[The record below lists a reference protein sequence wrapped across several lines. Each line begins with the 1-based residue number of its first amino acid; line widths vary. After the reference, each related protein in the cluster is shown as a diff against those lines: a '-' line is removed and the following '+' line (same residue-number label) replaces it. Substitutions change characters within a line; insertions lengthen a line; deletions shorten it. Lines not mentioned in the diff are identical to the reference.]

1 MHRIYHSADFTIV
14 AADGVDANHG
24 LRGLKGLTTARNHS
38 QMPIQLSGSEQ
49 VVVRHPAKKYPGSHG
64 RNTYHT
70 RAWTFQEFGFSLR
83 RLVFANDAVE
93 WHCEWGLTRE
103 DMIRELPE
111 PSNGQYF
118 DARQRPTVHRLL
130 TDKMPTP
137 HSLNDLVS
145 AYSNRIL
152 SFPED
157 ALSAFAGT
165 QSLLEQFFQPGFLC
179 GLPEFWFELA
189 LHWRPYN
196 GSIGWRVASSSGCSP
211 KTSYKLPSWSWIGWT
226 GRRDRPGT
234 IGDIQFPK
242 DDDDYDGPLFG
253 RFTEPV
259 TKWYALSHPASLDRR
274 PITSAWHEY
283 RSKAIEGRFVTLPQG
298 WKQHADEKRGVTFSH
313 YRSHRKYSYP
323 FPVPEPSSK
332 IISTPV
338 PQTAYLSAQTSRAF
352 LCGKAVH
359 NNALMREHHVWLK
372 SSQDQYAGFLYLNN
386 PEQESLFKQTGN
398 DSSSPNP
405 LELVATSKGT
415 IRSLFPPELDWEL
428 ELERSSEAFRMGKE
442 REERKV
448 VDCIFVLWIEW
459 EDGVA
464 YRRACGVVIAEIWER
479 EREKELVDLILG

>member
-24 LRGLKGLTTARNHS
+24 LRGLKGLTIARNHS
-38 QMPIQLSGSEQ
+38 QMPMQLSGSEQ
-49 VVVRHPAKKYPGSHG
+49 VVVRHPSRQYSGSRS

-83 RLVFANDAVE
+83 RLVFADDAVE
-93 WHCEWGLTRE
+93 WHCERGRMRE
-103 DMIRELPE
+103 DMIGELPE
-111 PSNGQYF
+111 PSNGQYS
-118 DARQRPTVHRLL
+118 DGLQRPTVHRLL
-130 TDKMPTP
+130 TNRMPTP
-137 HSLNDLVS
+137 NSLNDLVN
-145 AYSNRIL
+145 AYNIRNL

-157 ALSAFAGT
+157 ALSAFVGI
-165 QSLLEQFFQPGFLC
+165 QNLLEQFFQPGFLY

-189 LHWRPYN
+189 LHWTPDYN
-196 GSIGWRVASSSGCSP
+196 LERRIMPSSRCHTG
-211 KTSYKLPSWSWIGWT
+211 TSYRLPSWSWVGWT
-226 GRRDRPGT
+226 GRICFPSVTNFED
-234 IGDIQFPK
+234 GD
-242 DDDDYDGPLFG
+242 PLSG
-253 RFTEPV
+253 QSFTESV
-259 TKWYALSHPASLDRR
+259 TKWYAIAHPASLDRR

-283 RSKAIEGRFVTLPQG
+283 CSRTMEGRLVTLPQG
-298 WKQHADEKRGVTFSH
+298 WKQHINEKGGAAFTHTRYSLG
-313 YRSHRKYSYP
+313 YSYP
-323 FPVPEPSSK
+323 FPVPEPY
-332 IISTPV
+332 STSVGVTV

-352 LCGKAVH
+352 LFGKAVH
-359 NNALMREHHVWLK
+359 KNALMQEHHVWLK

-442 REERKV
+442 REDRKV